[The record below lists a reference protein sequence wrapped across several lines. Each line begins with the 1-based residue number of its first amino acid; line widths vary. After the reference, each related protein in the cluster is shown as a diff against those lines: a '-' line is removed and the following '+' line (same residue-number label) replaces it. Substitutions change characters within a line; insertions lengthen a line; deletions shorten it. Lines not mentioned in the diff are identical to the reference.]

1 MFIHPSHRKEASA
14 SFVTLSVMLLALLA
28 VILLPFFTPGVP
40 LSFYLPAHSAL
51 EMFAVAVSAM
61 IFALGWSAQL
71 LRPSRRTLWTG
82 CLFLGVAVFDL
93 SHTLSLTGMPAF
105 LGPNTHDK
113 TLYFWLFARSLAA
126 MAVLVAV
133 LMPNESA
140 PATPRVGSLA
150 IALSVIA
157 LGHALVM
164 GRMDLLPPLFV
175 TGQGLTSTKLA
186 VELVLVLA
194 ALAALVLL
202 LLELR
207 KPRVRH
213 TGALLGAAGASAMSG
228 YFFASY
234 GSINDAYALA
244 GHVFKVVAYLFLY
257 RALFLEAVRT
267 PYAELGASQANLAAT
282 LHTLPDLL
290 FEMDVE
296 GNYLVIHANGEE
308 DLLAPAQQLVG
319 RNLRDVMPE
328 AAAQACLAAIIEARR
343 HGRSTG
349 TRIELEVPAGRRHYE
364 LSVTRKPVGKAGEL
378 HYLVLSRDVTGM
390 VEKQAAIEQDAR
402 LNQVLLALPVKAEA
416 LGEAGLLQHA
426 VGLIERL
433 SDSSMAFVSAVD
445 ESRDT
450 LEMLAWSHEGI
461 AGARPEGLATH
472 LPLARAGRWADA
484 ARQQRPVQLDQAGL
498 ANDTQG
504 LPEAWPSPKRLL
516 VIPVLDGTTV
526 RLLLGVGDQAAA
538 YTSRDIEALQM
549 VGDALWQITTR
560 IHNGRL
566 LHEKQE
572 EMDHFFQS
580 DLDLF
585 SLVDAKGM
593 FLRVNHAWE
602 NLLGYPS
609 ERLAGRRLLDF
620 VHPDDRDTTAA
631 ALASLD
637 GREDRVEFG
646 NRYLSKDG
654 TYRHMEWRA
663 RSRGQRRYL
672 TARDVTER
680 RQQEATIQRLS
691 SAVSQS
697 PAAIIMTDAKARIEY
712 VNPAF
717 THISGY
723 QPEEVLGKNPRFL
736 RSGRTPDAT
745 YAEMWGHLRRGLAW
759 QGELVNR
766 RKDGQEYFELAH
778 ISPVR
783 DVSGTV
789 VAYLAHKE
797 DITARRAAAERI
809 QQLSHYDQLTG
820 LPNRTQFEERF
831 QEILEAAAK
840 SHGTAALLWLDLDN
854 FKAVNDSLGHDVG
867 DLLLREMAN
876 RLRIQLGEHDL
887 ASRQSGDDFTVL
899 MPGAAQAEA
908 AAMAARVL
916 EALQAPVQLGKDE
929 LIMSGSI
936 GIAMYPSDGAN
947 VAALGACAEAAMYR
961 VKKEGRNSFRFFAP
975 AMQEYTARTL
985 ALTTALKYAI
995 ARNELRLAYQPQY
1008 SLVTGELLGAE
1019 ALLRW
1024 RSPQWGDVSPG
1035 EFVPLAEAN
1044 GLIVG
1049 IGEWVMRTAAR
1060 QLREWQN
1067 AGLDGL
1073 TVAINLAAA
1082 QFAQPNLLDTVRGIA
1097 AQAGVET
1104 RWLDLELTE
1113 AVALRDP
1120 EGARLT
1126 MEALHHAGFKLS
1138 IDDFGTGY
1146 SSMSY
1151 LKRFPVDK
1159 LKIDQSFVRELA
1171 AGGRDVAIISAI
1183 VQLAHSL
1190 GMSTIAEGV
1199 ETAEQL
1205 ALLKA
1210 KGCNEIQGY
1219 FYSRPLEAEAF
1230 AEFAAG
1236 RRQPHPAAP
1245 DSSPE

>member
-1 MFIHPSHRKEASA
+1 VFIHPSHRKEASA

-194 ALAALVLL
+194 ALAALAVLV
-202 LLELR
+202 LELR
-207 KPRVRH
+207 KPRFRY

-244 GHVFKVVAYLFLY
+244 GHVFKAVAYLFLY

-267 PYAELGASQANLAAT
+267 PYAELRVSQANLVAT
-282 LHTLPDLL
+282 IHTLPDLL
-290 FEMDVE
+290 FEMDAE
-296 GNYLVIHANGEE
+296 GNYLVIHASGEE
-308 DLLAPAQQLVG
+308 DLLAPAQQLLG
-319 RNLRDVMPE
+319 RNVREIMPE
-328 AAAQACLAAIIEARR
+328 AAAQACLAALAEARLQ
-343 HGRSTG
+343 GRSTG
-349 TRIELEVPAGRRHYE
+349 TRLALDVPAGRRHYE
-364 LSVTRKPVGKAGEL
+364 LSVARKPIGQAGEL
-378 HYLVLSRDVTGM
+378 RYLVLSRDVSGV
-390 VEKQAAIEQDAR
+390 VEKEAAIEHEAH
-402 LNQVLLALPVKAEA
+402 LNRVLFELPVKAEA
-416 LGEAGLLQHA
+416 LGEAAFLQHA
-426 VGLIERL
+426 LGLIAPL
-433 SDSSMAFVSAVD
+433 SGSGLAFICAVD
-445 ESRDT
+445 ESGDS
-450 LEMLAWSHEGI
+450 LELLACSHEGI
-461 AGARPEGLATH
+461 AGARPEGPATQ
-472 LPLARAGRWADA
+472 LPLGRAGRWADA
-484 ARQQRPVQLDQAGL
+484 ARQRRPVQLDEAGL
-498 ANDTQG
+498 AGETKG
-504 LPEAWPSPKRLL
+504 LPETWPPPKRLL
-516 VIPVLDGTTV
+516 VVPMLEGNTV
-526 RLLLGVGDQAAA
+526 RLLLGVGDKPGE
-538 YTSRDIEALQM
+538 YTPHDVEALRL
-549 VGDALWQITTR
+549 VGDALWQISNR
-560 IHNGRL
+560 IRNDRL
-566 LHEKQE
+566 LHEKQQE
-572 EMDHFFQS
+572 LDHFFQS

-620 VHPDDRDTTAA
+620 VHPDDRDATAA

-637 GREDRVEFG
+637 GRDDRVEFG

-654 TYRHMEWRA
+654 TYRHIEWRA
-663 RSRGQRRYL
+663 RSRGHRLYM

-680 RQQEATIQRLS
+680 RQQEITIHRLS

-697 PAAIIMTDAKARIEY
+697 PAAIIITDAKARIEY

-717 THISGY
+717 TRISGY
-723 QPEEVLGKNPRFL
+723 EAEEVLGKNPRFL

-745 YAEMWGHLRRGLAW
+745 YAEMWDHLRRGEAW
-759 QGELVNR
+759 QGELINQ
-766 RKDGQEYFELAH
+766 RKDGEDYFELAH
-778 ISPVR
+778 LFPIR
-783 DVSGTV
+783 DVGGEI
-789 VAYLAHKE
+789 VAYMAHKE
-797 DITARRAAAERI
+797 DITAGRAAAERI
-809 QQLSHYDQLTG
+809 QQLSYFDQLTG

-831 QEILEAAAK
+831 QEILDAAAK
-840 SHGTAALLWLDLDN
+840 KHGTVALLWLDLDN

-876 RLRIQLGEHDL
+876 RLRSQLGEHNL
-887 ASRQSGDDFTVL
+887 ASRHSADDFTVL

-916 EALQAPVQLGKDE
+916 EALQAPIQLGKDE

-961 VKKEGRNSFRFFAP
+961 VKKEGRNTFRFFAP
-975 AMQEYTARTL
+975 AMQEHTARTL
-985 ALTTALKYAI
+985 ALTAALKYAI
-995 ARNELRLAYQPQY
+995 DRDELRLAYQPQY

-1049 IGEWVMRTAAR
+1049 IGEWVMRTAAT
-1060 QLREWQN
+1060 QLRKWQD

-1082 QFAQPNLLDTVRGIA
+1082 QFAQPTLLDTVRSIA

-1104 RWLDLELTE
+1104 RWLELELTE

-1120 EGARLT
+1120 EGARRT
-1126 MEALHHAGFKLS
+1126 MDALHRAGFKLS

-1171 AGGRDVAIISAI
+1171 AGGRDLAIISAI

-1205 ALLKA
+1205 ALLRA

-1219 FYSRPLEAEAF
+1219 FYSRPLEPKAF